1 MYNDDIHKVRT
12 RKAGDNLNTY
22 MYPNI
27 EAERVRKGLSQEE
40 LIKELGYK
48 ERKTYYNWLSSGNIP
63 ERVLHKMAD
72 LFNCSVD
79 HLLSRR

>member
-1 MYNDDIHKVRT
+1 MN
-12 RKAGDNLNTY
+12 AY

-40 LIKELGYK
+40 LIVALGYK

-63 ERVLHKMAD
+63 QKALIKMSE
-72 LFNCSVD
+72 LFNCTID
-79 HLLSRR
+79 HLLSRNTELH